1 MQNFRKVIKEINRT
15 LNFLIVFETTLNAVV
30 FFLIVYLFL
39 SLINLYPLLAL
50 IPASVFFVA
59 RIYAHSKLDKRKL
72 VENKYRPL
80 KEKLRTAADNA
91 DLENEVV
98 EELQSEVLRDLKQVG
113 ISSFISTRKIA
124 YKLLATVFL
133 SFAIV
138 LMTTFNLYVVDLNK
152 FLGELPEL
160 IESFNADNKR
170 FAEVGDVNESE
181 DIYGESKLAVLG
193 NEQID
198 IRIQPVNFEVSVR
211 DTGSVEEKQFD
222 EMFPSSIDVEQASSY
237 EEDIPEEQQELVKN
251 YFNKVANR

>member
-1 MQNFRKVIKEINRT
+1 MKNFGRVIKEINRT
-15 LNFLIVFETTLNAVV
+15 LSFLIVFETTLNAVV
-30 FFLIVYLFL
+30 FFLIVYFFL
-39 SLINLYPLLAL
+39 SLVNLYPLLAI
-50 IPASVFFVA
+50 IPAAVFFIA
-59 RIYAHSKLDKRKL
+59 RIYTHSKLDKRKI
-72 VENKYRPL
+72 VENKYEPL
-80 KEKLRTAADNA
+80 KEKLRTAADNP
-91 DLENEVV
+91 DEENEVV

-152 FLGELPEL
+152 FLGEIPDL
-160 IESFNADNKR
+160 IESLNADKKR
-170 FAEVGDVNESE
+170 FAEVGAVNESE

-198 IRIQPVNFEVSVR
+198 IRIKPVNFEVSVR

-222 EMFPSSIDVEQASSY
+222 EMFPSDINVEQASSY